1 MTVTS
6 RDRVR
11 VLAALEQ
18 QAEVLAT
25 YQIDLLAELERQ
37 IRAVHHTMRHIEK
50 LRAAKVRV
58 GPALT
63 NGQRTDTLESLADE
77 MIALDSQVATQ
88 HQCCADMLTLITKM
102 QRRTATL
109 RKQAK
114 FGRTT
119 EPDSSEVLRLSPR
132 DPDCGRSSLESVVSH
147 FQ

>member
-6 RDRVR
+6 RDRV

-102 QRRTATL
+102 RRRTATL

-114 FGRTT
+114 FGQTT
-119 EPDSSEVLRLSPR
+119 EPDSLDGSRPSPR